1 MTKREQEALL
11 RKLARAK
18 NAVHEVD
25 VALLAFAR
33 EDADDVLRALGHLI
47 DAVKEAR

>member
-11 RKLARAK
+11 RKLTRAK
-18 NAVHEVD
+18 DAVSEAD

-33 EDADDVLRALGHLI
+33 EDADDALRALGHLI
-47 DAVKEAR
+47 DGVEEAR